1 MSQKP
6 IRTCIKCRSKLSQ
19 NILQRLQCIDKKL
32 IPFTGSGRSFYI
44 CERCLQN
51 KDTLEKVLYKQCKN
65 KDDYI
70 SQLEE
75 IRRNG

>member
-6 IRTCIKCRSKLSQ
+6 IRTCIKCRSKVSQ
-19 NILQRLQCIDKKL
+19 KLLLRLQCVDKKL
-32 IPFTGSGRSFYI
+32 IPFTGCGRSFYI
-44 CERCLQN
+44 CDKCLQD
-51 KDTLEKVLYKQCKN
+51 KDKLEKVLYRQCKN